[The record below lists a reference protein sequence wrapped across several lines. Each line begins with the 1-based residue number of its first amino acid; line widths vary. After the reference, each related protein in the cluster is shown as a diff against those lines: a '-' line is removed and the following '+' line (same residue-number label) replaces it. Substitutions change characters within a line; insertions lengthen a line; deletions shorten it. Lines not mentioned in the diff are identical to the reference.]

1 MILDTGTLFAL
12 IIALAGACVVMVFA
26 LMENMSLRK
35 YINELLDKDELTAE
49 EDK

>member
-12 IIALAGACVVMVFA
+12 IIALAGTCVVMVFA

-35 YINELLDKDELTAE
+35 YINELLDQDELTAE

>member
-1 MILDTGTLFAL
+1 MILDTGTLFAFV
-12 IIALAGACVVMVFA
+12 IALAGACVVMIFA

-35 YINELLDKDELTAE
+35 YINELLDQDELTAE